1 MQSKET
7 PTIREV
13 ARKAS
18 VSVATVSRVLNG
30 VVRVS
35 PTKEQAV
42 REAMKE
48 LGFSPSLLS
57 KWLSTGNSNV
67 IGIISQDVS
76 GYYYGMIHE
85 GIASVMNSS
94 SYQAVFTNGQWQAEQ
109 DLKVV
114 ELISHRWVDGLIFL
128 DSQLP
133 DAVLREVAERLPTV
147 IFGRKLAGLEH
158 RCLTLDNEQIGYLGT
173 QHLLQLGHRAVAHI
187 AGPASHAD
195 ASERLKG
202 YKRALQEHK
211 IAFDPQ
217 LVVAGDYTEH
227 SGLLGVETL
236 LARQVLFTAIFAA
249 DDAMAFGAGLGLY
262 NHGLRVPDD
271 VSLVGVDDL
280 PMSKYTIPPL
290 STVAYPV
297 WEMGQETARAVLAML
312 DGQPYTLPNFSATLI
327 RRDSTAV
334 FRGTRLGAVAV

>member
-13 ARKAS
+13 ARKAG

-30 VVRVS
+30 VVPVH
-35 PTKEQAV
+35 PEKQQAV

-57 KWLSTGNSNV
+57 KWLSTGSSNV

-76 GYYYGMIHE
+76 GYYYGIIHD
-85 GIASVMNSS
+85 GIASVISS
-94 SYQAVFTNGQWQAEQ
+94 SPYQAVFTHGQWQAEQ

-133 DAVLREVAERLPTV
+133 EAVLREVAERLPTI
-147 IFGRKLAGLEH
+147 IFGRKLEGLEH
-158 RCLTLDNEQIGYLGT
+158 LCLTLNNELVGYLGT
-173 QHLLQLGHRAVAHI
+173 QHLLQLGHRAIAHI

-195 ASERLKG
+195 ANERLKG
-202 YKRALQEHK
+202 YKRALQEHR

-227 SGLLGVETL
+227 SGLLGVEAL
-236 LARQVLFTAIFAA
+236 LARQTLFTAIFAA
-249 DDAMAFGAGLGLY
+249 DDTMAFGAGLGLY
-262 NHGLRVPDD
+262 NRGLRVPDD

-280 PMSKYTIPPL
+280 TLSKYTIPPL
-290 STVAYPV
+290 STVAQPV
-297 WEMGQETARAVLAML
+297 WEMGQEAARAILAML
-312 DGQPYTLPNFSATLI
+312 DGKSYALPSFSPTLV

-334 FRGTRLGAVAV
+334 FRGTRLGAMAV